1 MKERDKAMAARALA
15 KPEWQSYCDRISKT
29 LTGKRAQIEV
39 TGLRIGDQ
47 IAAKSLPLLGI
58 TYDPRDDLIEIALE
72 GLDHLIN
79 KPSAISIDEGPEGL
93 TAMEI
98 VDSDGQHQILKLM
111 DPLML
116 PASRK

>member
-1 MKERDKAMAARALA
+1 MAARTLA
-15 KPEWQSYCDRISKT
+15 KPEWKSYCDRISKG

-39 TGLRIGDQ
+39 TGLRIGDH

-58 TYDPRDDLIEIALE
+58 TYDSKDDLLEIALE

-79 KPSAISIDEGPEGL
+79 KPLAISVDDGPEGL
-93 TAMEI
+93 TGMEI
-98 VDSDGQHQILKLM
+98 VDSEGRRQILKLM

-116 PASRK
+116 LASRK